1 MSVDDLLPF
10 VYTLAIG
17 LLIGAERERSH
28 PDQPAKLAG
37 ARTFAV
43 VALCGAATS
52 FLDPWLV
59 VAGLPVLGALMVV
72 GYQRR
77 SITDPGTTTEIAV
90 LATYL
95 LGAITIEHA
104 PLAAAL
110 AIITTVLL
118 MAKAPIHAFA
128 RDIVTEPEL
137 EDALKFL
144 VLAFV
149 VLPLLPD
156 SDLGPYGAL
165 NPRKIWL
172 IVVALTG
179 ISWVG
184 YITVRTLGP
193 RRGLLLTGLAG
204 GFISASAT
212 TATMARRA
220 KLTATVATP
229 VAAALLASLAT
240 FVQLVG
246 ILAVAA
252 PSIVGYVWPAAVV
265 GGILIAVIALL
276 GYRHAGGDSSPAAE
290 PTTTGDEEMAPATG
304 PSPSGPPSC
313 SPPSSPA
320 RCCSAAGPP
329 RCWGARDDP
338 RRRRGRARRRP
349 CGGPLPCDP
358 LRGRRPRARP
368 CTVAVGVAVAANTI
382 TKLAVAA
389 AGGRGSPPVRGRA
402 GARGGGVPCC
412 SRVHRRSS
420 LNEDRGIPTSGTASP
435 PGHDRSRRSLT
446 TAPGYACSSALT
458 KWGGDL

>member
-1 MSVDDLLPF
+1 VSLDDLLPF
-10 VYTLAIG
+10 LYALAIG

-28 PDQPAKLAG
+28 PDQPTKLAG

-43 VALCGAATS
+43 VALCGATAS

-77 SITDPGTTTEIAV
+77 SVTDPGTTTEVAL

-95 LGAITIEHA
+95 LGAMTNEHA

-184 YITVRTLGP
+184 YIAVRTLGP

-220 KLTATVATP
+220 KLTATVTTP

-265 GGILIAVIALL
+265 GAGLIAIVALL
-276 GYRHAGGDSSPAAE
+276 GYRRAGGGEPEVGISGDSQVAPADRPFALRPALVLAAILTGALLLGRWAAEVLGAQGAILAAGAAGLADAHAGAL
-290 PTTTGDEEMAPATG
+290 APATLHETG
-304 PSPSGPPSC
+304 DLDLA
-313 SPPSSPA
+313 PA
-320 RCCSAAGPP
+320 
-329 RCWGARDDP
+329 
-338 RRRRGRARRRP
+338 
-349 CGGPLPCDP
+349 L
-358 LRGRRPRARP
+358 
-368 CTVAVGVAVAANTI
+368 VAIGVAVAANTI

-389 AGGRGSPPVRGRA
+389 AAGGTRFALRFAGGLLPGVAAFLAVLVLTAVRA
-402 GARGGGVPCC
+402 
-412 SRVHRRSS
+412 
-420 LNEDRGIPTSGTASP
+420 
-435 PGHDRSRRSLT
+435 
-446 TAPGYACSSALT
+446 
-458 KWGGDL
+458 

>member
-1 MSVDDLLPF
+1 
-10 VYTLAIG
+10 
-17 LLIGAERERSH
+17 
-28 PDQPAKLAG
+28 
-37 ARTFAV
+37 
-43 VALCGAATS
+43 
-52 FLDPWLV
+52 
-59 VAGLPVLGALMVV
+59 
-72 GYQRR
+72 
-77 SITDPGTTTEIAV
+77 

-95 LGAITIEHA
+95 LGAMTIEHA

-128 RDIVTEPEL
+128 RDIVTETEL

-184 YITVRTLGP
+184 YIAVRTLGP

-220 KLTATVATP
+220 RVTATVATP

-252 PSIVGYVWPAAVV
+252 PSIVGYVWPAALA
-265 GGILIAVIALL
+265 GGLLIAVVALL
-276 GYRHAGGDSSPAAE
+276 GYRHTGGGDTETGNSGNGEVAPADRPFALRPALVLAAILTGALLLGRWAAE
-290 PTTTGDEEMAPATG
+290 VLGAKGAVLAAGAAGLADAHAGALAPATLHEAG
-304 PSPSGPPSC
+304 GLDLA
-313 SPPSSPA
+313 PA
-320 RCCSAAGPP
+320 
-329 RCWGARDDP
+329 
-338 RRRRGRARRRP
+338 
-349 CGGPLPCDP
+349 LI
-358 LRGRRPRARP
+358 
-368 CTVAVGVAVAANTI
+368 AVGVAVAANTI

-389 AGGRGSPPVRGRA
+389 AAGGTRFALRFAAGLLPGVAAFLAVLMFTAVRA
-402 GARGGGVPCC
+402 
-412 SRVHRRSS
+412 
-420 LNEDRGIPTSGTASP
+420 
-435 PGHDRSRRSLT
+435 
-446 TAPGYACSSALT
+446 
-458 KWGGDL
+458 

>member
-1 MSVDDLLPF
+1 M
-10 VYTLAIG
+10 
-17 LLIGAERERSH
+17 
-28 PDQPAKLAG
+28 
-37 ARTFAV
+37 

-95 LGAITIEHA
+95 LGAMTIEHA

-184 YITVRTLGP
+184 YIAVRTLGP

-290 PTTTGDEEMAPATG
+290 PTTTGDEEMAPADRPFALRPALVLAAILTG
-304 PSPSGPPSC
+304 ALLLGRWAAEVLGARGTILAAGAAGLADAHAGAL
-313 SPPSSPA
+313 SPA
-320 RCCSAAGPP
+320 TLYEAGGLELAP
-329 RCWGARDDP
+329 A
-338 RRRRGRARRRP
+338 
-349 CGGPLPCDP
+349 LI
-358 LRGRRPRARP
+358 
-368 CTVAVGVAVAANTI
+368 AVGVAVAANTI

-389 AGGRGSPPVRGRA
+389 AGGTRFALRFAAGLVPGVAAFLAVLVFTAVRA
-402 GARGGGVPCC
+402 
-412 SRVHRRSS
+412 
-420 LNEDRGIPTSGTASP
+420 
-435 PGHDRSRRSLT
+435 
-446 TAPGYACSSALT
+446 
-458 KWGGDL
+458 

>member
-1 MSVDDLLPF
+1 VSVDDLLPF
-10 VYTLAIG
+10 VYALAIG

-28 PDQPAKLAG
+28 PDQLSKLAG
-37 ARTFAV
+37 TRTFAL
-43 VALCGAATS
+43 VALCGAATA

-72 GYQRR
+72 GYNRR
-77 SITDPGTTTEIAV
+77 SLTDPGTTTEIAL

-95 LGAITIEHA
+95 LGAMTDQHA

-128 RDIVTEPEL
+128 RDIVTETEL

-184 YITVRTLGP
+184 YIAVRTLGP

-220 KLTATVATP
+220 RLTATVATP

-252 PSIVGYVWPAAVV
+252 PSLVGDVWPAAAVGAVV
-265 GGILIAVIALL
+265 IAAVALL
-276 GYRHAGGDSSPAAE
+276 GYRHAGRGDPDAGETSASEDEEVTAADRPFALRPALVLAAILTGALLLGRWAAE
-290 PTTTGDEEMAPATG
+290 VLGTKGAVLAAGAAGLADAHAGALAPATLHE
-304 PSPSGPPSC
+304 
-313 SPPSSPA
+313 
-320 RCCSAAGPP
+320 AGKLDL
-329 RCWGARDDP
+329 AT
-338 RRRRGRARRRP
+338 A
-349 CGGPLPCDP
+349 LI
-358 LRGRRPRARP
+358 
-368 CTVAVGVAVAANTI
+368 AVGVAVAANTV
-382 TKLAVAA
+382 TKLAVAVT
-389 AGGRGSPPVRGRA
+389 AGGARFGLRFAVGLLPGVAAFLAVLVFGAVRA
-402 GARGGGVPCC
+402 
-412 SRVHRRSS
+412 
-420 LNEDRGIPTSGTASP
+420 
-435 PGHDRSRRSLT
+435 
-446 TAPGYACSSALT
+446 
-458 KWGGDL
+458 

>member
-10 VYTLAIG
+10 LYALAIG
-17 LLIGAERERSH
+17 LLVGAERERSH
-28 PDQPAKLAG
+28 SDLNKLAG
-37 ARTFAV
+37 TRTFAV
-43 VALCGAATS
+43 VALCGAATA

-77 SITDPGTTTEIAV
+77 SLTDPGTTTEVAL

-95 LGAITIEHA
+95 LGAMTIEHA

-128 RDIVTEPEL
+128 RDIVTETEL

-184 YITVRTLGP
+184 YIAVRTLGP

-220 KLTATVATP
+220 KLTATVTTP

-252 PSIVGYVWPAAVV
+252 PSIVGYVWPAAAV
-265 GGILIAVIALL
+265 GAGLIAVVALL
-276 GYRHAGGDSSPAAE
+276 GYRHAGGGEPEAGSSGDSQVAPADRPFALRPALVLAAILTGALLLGRWAAE
-290 PTTTGDEEMAPATG
+290 VLGAEGAVLAAGAAGLADAHAGALAPATLHEI
-304 PSPSGPPSC
+304 
-313 SPPSSPA
+313 
-320 RCCSAAGPP
+320 
-329 RCWGARDDP
+329 
-338 RRRRGRARRRP
+338 
-349 CGGPLPCDP
+349 GGLDLAPTLI
-358 LRGRRPRARP
+358 
-368 CTVAVGVAVAANTI
+368 AVGVAVAANTI

-389 AGGRGSPPVRGRA
+389 AAGGTRFALRFAVGLLPGVAAFLAVLVLTAVRA
-402 GARGGGVPCC
+402 
-412 SRVHRRSS
+412 
-420 LNEDRGIPTSGTASP
+420 
-435 PGHDRSRRSLT
+435 
-446 TAPGYACSSALT
+446 
-458 KWGGDL
+458 

>member
-1 MSVDDLLPF
+1 MDVNDLLPF
-10 VYTLAIG
+10 VYALAIG

-28 PDQPAKLAG
+28 PDQLSKLAG
-37 ARTFAV
+37 TRTFALA
-43 VALCGAATS
+43 ALCGAATA

-72 GYQRR
+72 GYRRR
-77 SITDPGTTTEIAV
+77 SLTDPGTTTEIAL

-95 LGAITIEHA
+95 LGAMTDQHA

-110 AIITTVLL
+110 AIIATVLL

-128 RDIVTEPEL
+128 RDIVSETEL

-184 YITVRTLGP
+184 YLAVRTLGP

-212 TATMARRA
+212 TATMARRSR
-220 KLTATVATP
+220 LTGTVATP

-252 PSIVGYVWPAAVV
+252 PSLVAYVWPAAAV
-265 GGILIAVIALL
+265 GGMMIAGIALL
-276 GYRHAGGDSSPAAE
+276 GYRHARTGDSGAVEATGAGPEETTVADRPFALRPALVLATILTGALLLGRWAAE
-290 PTTTGDEEMAPATG
+290 VLGAKGAVLAAGAAGLADAHAGAIAPATLHE
-304 PSPSGPPSC
+304 
-313 SPPSSPA
+313 
-320 RCCSAAGPP
+320 AGKLDM
-329 RCWGARDDP
+329 ATT
-338 RRRRGRARRRP
+338 
-349 CGGPLPCDP
+349 LI
-358 LRGRRPRARP
+358 
-368 CTVAVGVAVAANTI
+368 AVGLAMAANTV
-382 TKLAVAA
+382 TKLAVALA
-389 AGGRGSPPVRGRA
+389 AGGTRFGFRFAIGLLPGVASFLAVLVLAAGR
-402 GARGGGVPCC
+402 
-412 SRVHRRSS
+412 S
-420 LNEDRGIPTSGTASP
+420 
-435 PGHDRSRRSLT
+435 
-446 TAPGYACSSALT
+446 
-458 KWGGDL
+458 

>member
-1 MSVDDLLPF
+1 MDPPCDAPPVSVDDLLPF
-10 VYTLAIG
+10 VYALAIG

-28 PDQPAKLAG
+28 PDQLHKLAG

-43 VALCGAATS
+43 VALCGATTA

-77 SITDPGTTTEIAV
+77 SVTDPGTTTEVAL

-95 LGAITIEHA
+95 LGAMTNEHA

-165 NPRKIWL
+165 NPREIWL

-184 YITVRTLGP
+184 YVAVRTLGP

-220 KLTATVATP
+220 KLTATVTTP

-252 PSIVGYVWPAAVV
+252 PSMVGYVWPAALV

-276 GYRHAGGDSSPAAE
+276 GYRHARDDDPDAVE
-290 PTTTGDEEMAPATG
+290 TTGSSDEEVKPADRPFALRPALVLAAILTGALLLGRWATEVLGAKGAVLAAGAAGLADAHAGALAPATLHEAG
-304 PSPSGPPSC
+304 GLALA
-313 SPPSSPA
+313 PA
-320 RCCSAAGPP
+320 
-329 RCWGARDDP
+329 
-338 RRRRGRARRRP
+338 
-349 CGGPLPCDP
+349 LI
-358 LRGRRPRARP
+358 
-368 CTVAVGVAVAANTI
+368 AVGVAVATNTI
-382 TKLAVAA
+382 TKLAVAIA
-389 AGGRGSPPVRGRA
+389 AGGKGFGLRFAAGLLPGVAGFLGVLVITAVRA
-402 GARGGGVPCC
+402 
-412 SRVHRRSS
+412 
-420 LNEDRGIPTSGTASP
+420 
-435 PGHDRSRRSLT
+435 
-446 TAPGYACSSALT
+446 
-458 KWGGDL
+458 